1 MPYTL
6 TKGLLW
12 FLLALLIGI
21 VIGWLLRS
29 IRATSQLRAMRAVRH
44 DSAELDQLRGR
55 VANLE
60 PVVAER
66 DRLRAEL
73 AARDQAPTNPAT
85 DPGAHAPS
93 AGADAESDAA
103 AAMVEPEA
111 AVDVIQVTEVIEVVA
126 LAPDADTATTEAPEP
141 ATDTGTTIDSP
152 AESPTLE
159 LADATAVLGK
169 RVTRDDLT
177 AIEGI
182 DPAIAGLCHGIGI
195 TTWAELADTEVS
207 LLRTMLA
214 DAGPGYSTHRPD
226 TWPQQARLLA
236 AARWEEF
243 RNLVSKLDSGKL
255 GE

>member
-21 VIGWLLRS
+21 AIGWLLRS
-29 IRATSQLRAMRAVRH
+29 IRATSQLRAMRAGRH
-44 DSAELDQLRGR
+44 DSVELDQLRGR

-73 AARDQAPTNPAT
+73 AARDQAGARPAVG
-85 DPGAHAPS
+85 PGAHAESTRAP
-93 AGADAESDAA
+93 AEPDAA
-103 AAMVEPEA
+103 TGSPEA
-111 AVDVIQVTEVIEVVA
+111 AVEVVQVTEVIEVVA
-126 LAPDADTATTEAPEP
+126 MPADTDAATTAPTEAP
-141 ATDTGTTIDSP
+141 ADTGAAAD
-152 AESPTLE
+152 APTPE
-159 LADATAVLGK
+159 LTAATAVLGK

-177 AIEGI
+177 VVEGI
-182 DPAIAGLCHGIGI
+182 GPAIAGLCHGIGI

-207 LLRTMLA
+207 LLRTMLS
-214 DAGPGYSTHRPD
+214 DAGPGYATHHPD
-226 TWPQQARLLA
+226 TWPRQARLLA
-236 AARWEEF
+236 TGQWEEF
-243 RNLVSKLDSGKL
+243 RNLVAQLDSGKL